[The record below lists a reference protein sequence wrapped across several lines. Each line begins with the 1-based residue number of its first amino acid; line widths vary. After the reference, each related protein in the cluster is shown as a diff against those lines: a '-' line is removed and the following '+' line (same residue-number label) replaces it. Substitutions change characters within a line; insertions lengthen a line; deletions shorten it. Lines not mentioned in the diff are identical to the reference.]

1 MSSTPLSGSF
11 IAFRRGKGGRG
22 GGVFLLSV
30 MSLLMF
36 VMIGGCATKGD
47 IRALQDGIEAHAS
60 RQNGQLERLAA
71 DIQALQDTLEVQSGM
86 VVDTRG
92 GTAREMR
99 DMQDTLSRLMA
110 LTGQIQ
116 REVTLL
122 SNRIDAQASRVA
134 PAVLPDNPDSLGV
147 LPSDV
152 SGADPGAADGTY
164 QAAIAQLNRGSLG
177 TARRAFESFL
187 VDYPDHRLAPSA
199 RFFLGDVLEQENQ
212 LDDAIEAFLR
222 IPELYPTDDRVPQAL
237 YRVGAIYALQ
247 DNVTEAVRY
256 LETVVNTYP
265 DSGAADLARELLQE
279 LR

>member
-1 MSSTPLSGSF
+1 MSYTPPSGLLTAS
-11 IAFRRGKGGRG
+11 RRGRGGRE
-22 GGVFLLSV
+22 GGVFLLV
-30 MSLLMF
+30 MGVLMT
-36 VMIGGCATKGD
+36 VMFGGCATKGD
-47 IRALQDGIEAHAS
+47 VRALQDVVEAQAS
-60 RQNGQLERLAA
+60 RQDGQLERLAA
-71 DIQALQDTLEVQSGM
+71 EIQALQDTLEIQSGM

-92 GTAREMR
+92 GIARELR

-122 SNRIDAQASRVA
+122 SNRFDAQASRVT
-134 PAVLPDNPDSLGV
+134 PMVLPGNPDSVGV
-147 LPSDV
+147 PFDV
-152 SGADPGAADGTY
+152 GGADPAGADGTY

-199 RFFLGDVLEQENQ
+199 RFFLGDVFEQENQ
-212 LDDAIEAFLR
+212 LDDATEAFLR

-237 YRVGAIYALQ
+237 YRVGAIYALKE
-247 DNVTEAVRY
+247 NVAEAVRY

-265 DSGAADLARELLQE
+265 DSGAADLAQELLQE